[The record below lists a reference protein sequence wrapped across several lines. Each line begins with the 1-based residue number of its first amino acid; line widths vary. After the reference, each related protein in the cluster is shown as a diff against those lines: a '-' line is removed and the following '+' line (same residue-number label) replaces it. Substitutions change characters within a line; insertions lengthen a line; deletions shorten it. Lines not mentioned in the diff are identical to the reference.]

1 MLFDMIF
8 NPNVNNN
15 EFDNKTVELV
25 KKRIRDDIN
34 SIKESAKPI
43 KEKFSEMA
51 TNVKRHMYINNE
63 IPSETAADVDETP
76 RTVLKKMNDKED

>member
-1 MLFDMIF
+1 MIF

-34 SIKESAKPI
+34 SIKESPAKQAI
-43 KEKFSEMA
+43 VGAKENLKD
-51 TNVKRHMYINNE
+51 T
-63 IPSETAADVDETP
+63 PTAYTSLGSLDDIDAITP
-76 RTVLKKMNDKED
+76 ESLYE